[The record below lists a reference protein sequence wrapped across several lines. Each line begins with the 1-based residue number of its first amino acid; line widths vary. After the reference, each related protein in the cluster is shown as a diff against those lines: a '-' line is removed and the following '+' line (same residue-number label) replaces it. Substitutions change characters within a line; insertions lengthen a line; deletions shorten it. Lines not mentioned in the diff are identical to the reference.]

1 MGGQV
6 YIARWVRAMKGTS
19 GLDFGGG
26 GKGVAG
32 SMGAAFPLTLR
43 GAPPRSC

>member
-6 YIARWVRAMKGTS
+6 YIAHWVRAMKGTS

-32 SMGAAFPLTLR
+32 GMGAAFCSL
-43 GAPPRSC
+43 